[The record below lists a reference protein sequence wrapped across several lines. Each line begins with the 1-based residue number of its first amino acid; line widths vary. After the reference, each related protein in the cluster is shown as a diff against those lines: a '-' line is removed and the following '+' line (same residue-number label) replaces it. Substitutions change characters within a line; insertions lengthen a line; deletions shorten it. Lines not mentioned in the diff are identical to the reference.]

1 MKKIP
6 ITIIF
11 LICSIGVAQV
21 QNQQLNRLSD
31 LEFYVRT
38 NNPTYSTAEGSR
50 YLNDEFL
57 PARIN
62 GIQKTQLLRFNVPD
76 NVVEVMNSKNEI
88 MALSFKKG
96 YNIKIMDDLFKVYE
110 THQYLD
116 KDGKKQTTFFEKLY
130 EEGNF
135 KLYLKEN
142 IKFTPA
148 KKAKSGYEP
157 AKPATFIKVND
168 TFYTLGFNTESELL
182 TALPLKRKK
191 LIPLFGEHAQTMEK
205 MIKSEKLNIKDKE
218 DLTALFVAYFK
229 LL

>member
-1 MKKIP
+1 MKNILVN
-6 ITIIF
+6 IIF
-11 LICSIGVAQV
+11 LICFAGFAQI

-38 NNPTYSTAEGSR
+38 NNPSYSTAEGSR
-50 YLNDEFL
+50 YLNEAFL
-57 PARIN
+57 PAKIN

-76 NVVEVMNSKNEI
+76 NIVEVKNSKNEI

-96 YNIKIMDDLFKVYE
+96 YTIKILDGLFKVYE
-110 THQYLD
+110 THEYLD

-142 IKFTPA
+142 IKFIPA

-157 AKPATFIKVND
+157 AKPATFSKEND
-168 TFYTLGFNTESELL
+168 TFYTSGFNSDGELL
-182 TALPLKRKK
+182 TSLPKKRKQ
-191 LIPLFGEHAQTMEK
+191 LIPLFGEHAQAMEK
-205 MIKSEKLNIKDKE
+205 KIKSEKLNLKEKE
-218 DLTALFVAYFK
+218 DLTTLFKAYLK